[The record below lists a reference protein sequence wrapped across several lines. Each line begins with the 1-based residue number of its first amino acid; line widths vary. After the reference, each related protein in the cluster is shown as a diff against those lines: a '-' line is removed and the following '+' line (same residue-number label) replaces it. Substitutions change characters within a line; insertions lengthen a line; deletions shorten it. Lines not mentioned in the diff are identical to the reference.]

1 MESVFLEIDGKPVP
15 FFISSSEYTG
25 GDILKLNFE
34 GYDTFEKV
42 SLFTGCRIFLASIH
56 KVNVPA
62 DNTQSISG
70 FKVIL
75 ENKKLIGTVKE
86 IIQNPGQ
93 DLLII
98 ISPEGKEILIP
109 FHKDFILHIGL
120 KKKTIM
126 VELPE
131 GLTEINY

>member
-1 MESVFLEIDGKPVP
+1 
-15 FFISSSEYTG
+15 
-25 GDILKLNFE
+25 
-34 GYDTFEKV
+34 
-42 SLFTGCRIFLASIH
+42 
-56 KVNVPA
+56 VPA

-98 ISPEGKEILIP
+98 ISPEGNEILIP